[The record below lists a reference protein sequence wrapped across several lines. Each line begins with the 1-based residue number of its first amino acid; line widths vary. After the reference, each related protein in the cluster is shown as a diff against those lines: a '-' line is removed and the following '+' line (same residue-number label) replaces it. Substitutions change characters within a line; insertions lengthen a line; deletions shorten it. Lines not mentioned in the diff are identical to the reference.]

1 MTYDAVGNLISK
13 TYPNGSQVSYTY
25 DAKYRLVSVT
35 GANGGVTRYEYDVL
49 DRNTAI
55 IDALGNRTEFGYGA
69 TNGMLE
75 TMTDAKGNTYTYG
88 YDLNGN
94 RTSVTMPD
102 GTSVTTDY
110 DARGRVIS
118 QADQHGNTTKYGYD
132 GADRLTSVTDALGN
146 VWSYEYNSV
155 GELVSITDANGN
167 VTRYEYDNAGRVI
180 KTTNAAGS
188 SATVV
193 YDEAGNVLKST
204 DYAGN
209 VTTYTYDDFD
219 RVIAKAVGGDTI
231 RYAYTVDGMLSGV
244 TDKNGTISYN
254 YDVMNGLTSVT
265 LYDGKTID
273 YTYDEACRLTSV
285 ETPFGATQYEYDLM
299 DRIVRVVANDGKAT
313 LYEYDANG
321 NRTAVR
327 YANGLV
333 VTYEYDE
340 VNRLV
345 REKILDKNGAPVVE
359 YTYTLGAAGERVKV
373 EETGAASDRTVEYEY
388 DELYRLVKETVSN
401 DNGITVTEY
410 TYDRNSNRLTKTV
423 DGDVVSYAYNELN
436 QLVSETGISYEY
448 DLNGNLIKKT
458 EAAQTTTYAYNA
470 QNKLI
475 RVTVQGGQSVNV
487 EEYLYDYAGNR
498 IAKVTELG
506 STYYLVDTNGALS
519 QVLAEYDENS
529 SLTTLYTR
537 GDELISQERNGVK
550 SYYLYDGFDSVRM
563 LTDEGGSVTDTY
575 TFDAF
580 GNLTSSTGD
589 TENSYLYRGEQF
601 DSFTGLYYLRARYMN
616 PSTGTFI
623 TMDEY
628 AGSVFEP
635 LSLHKYLYANANPV
649 MNSDP
654 TGYFSLSELNVT
666 QTIEATLHKMLT
678 PNFSNVMKWI
688 NFFASFFDTCNQIQQ
703 MLSDGATLG
712 DIASSMLRGAVSG
725 LLLNKMCMIKGIG
738 PILSKIMIGYGY
750 YVQIQAFDEAIKD
763 GDIVSAILIGLQV
776 GTDLTALGDS
786 CFTGDTFVAA
796 ENGQK
801 RIDEIEIGDKVW
813 AYNVETGETEL
824 KTVTKVYVHSVDEI
838 LHLYTDEGNIDTTTN
853 HPFYVIDK
861 GWVAAGDLAIGDEV
875 YNLDGTTSTILG
887 SEIEVLAEPV
897 IVYNLEVEDFH
908 SYFVGCVPVLV
919 HNKCHG
925 HHSDPKYLGGDP
937 KQPLTYI
944 DSTDHNKIHSLIDE
958 VFPRRKGTAYYNHLR
973 QANSDFDNKVYS
985 TLIDIYQ
992 KYNDKYPTLVSDFV
1006 NNFNRR

>member
-1 MTYDAVGNLISK
+1 M
-13 TYPNGSQVSYTY
+13 
-25 DAKYRLVSVT
+25 
-35 GANGGVTRYEYDVL
+35 
-49 DRNTAI
+49 
-55 IDALGNRTEFGYGA
+55 GYGWE
-69 TNGMLE
+69 L
-75 TMTDAKGNTYTYG
+75 
-88 YDLNGN
+88 
-94 RTSVTMPD
+94 
-102 GTSVTTDY
+102 
-110 DARGRVIS
+110 
-118 QADQHGNTTKYGYD
+118 QA
-132 GADRLTSVTDALGN
+132 GAL
-146 VWSYEYNSV
+146 
-155 GELVSITDANGN
+155 
-167 VTRYEYDNAGRVI
+167 
-180 KTTNAAGS
+180 
-188 SATVV
+188 
-193 YDEAGNVLKST
+193 
-204 DYAGN
+204 
-209 VTTYTYDDFD
+209 
-219 RVIAKAVGGDTI
+219 
-231 RYAYTVDGMLSGV
+231 
-244 TDKNGTISYN
+244 
-254 YDVMNGLTSVT
+254 
-265 LYDGKTID
+265 
-273 YTYDEACRLTSV
+273 
-285 ETPFGATQYEYDLM
+285 
-299 DRIVRVVANDGKAT
+299 
-313 LYEYDANG
+313 
-321 NRTAVR
+321 
-327 YANGLV
+327 LV
-333 VTYEYDE
+333 VENGEFRFRD
-340 VNRLV
+340 
-345 REKILDKNGAPVVE
+345 KIK
-359 YTYTLGAAGERVKV
+359 
-373 EETGAASDRTVEYEY
+373 
-388 DELYRLVKETVSN
+388 
-401 DNGITVTEY
+401 
-410 TYDRNSNRLTKTV
+410 
-423 DGDVVSYAYNELN
+423 
-436 QLVSETGISYEY
+436 
-448 DLNGNLIKKT
+448 
-458 EAAQTTTYAYNA
+458 
-470 QNKLI
+470 
-475 RVTVQGGQSVNV
+475 
-487 EEYLYDYAGNR
+487 
-498 IAKVTELG
+498 
-506 STYYLVDTNGALS
+506 
-519 QVLAEYDENS
+519 
-529 SLTTLYTR
+529 
-537 GDELISQERNGVK
+537 
-550 SYYLYDGFDSVRM
+550 

-992 KYNDKYPTLVSDFV
+992 KYNDFV

>member
-1 MTYDAVGNLISK
+1 M
-13 TYPNGSQVSYTY
+13 
-25 DAKYRLVSVT
+25 
-35 GANGGVTRYEYDVL
+35 
-49 DRNTAI
+49 
-55 IDALGNRTEFGYGA
+55 
-69 TNGMLE
+69 
-75 TMTDAKGNTYTYG
+75 
-88 YDLNGN
+88 
-94 RTSVTMPD
+94 
-102 GTSVTTDY
+102 
-110 DARGRVIS
+110 
-118 QADQHGNTTKYGYD
+118 
-132 GADRLTSVTDALGN
+132 
-146 VWSYEYNSV
+146 
-155 GELVSITDANGN
+155 
-167 VTRYEYDNAGRVI
+167 
-180 KTTNAAGS
+180 
-188 SATVV
+188 
-193 YDEAGNVLKST
+193 
-204 DYAGN
+204 
-209 VTTYTYDDFD
+209 
-219 RVIAKAVGGDTI
+219 
-231 RYAYTVDGMLSGV
+231 
-244 TDKNGTISYN
+244 
-254 YDVMNGLTSVT
+254 
-265 LYDGKTID
+265 
-273 YTYDEACRLTSV
+273 
-285 ETPFGATQYEYDLM
+285 
-299 DRIVRVVANDGKAT
+299 
-313 LYEYDANG
+313 
-321 NRTAVR
+321 
-327 YANGLV
+327 
-333 VTYEYDE
+333 
-340 VNRLV
+340 
-345 REKILDKNGAPVVE
+345 VE
-359 YTYTLGAAGERVKV
+359 YTYTLGAAGERIKV

-401 DNGITVTEY
+401 DNGTTVTEY

-423 DGDVVSYAYNELN
+423 DGEVTSYAYNELN
-436 QLVSETGISYEY
+436 QLASETGITYEY

-908 SYFVGCVPVLV
+908 SYFVGCVPILV
-919 HNKCHG
+919 HNYKGNGGGVPVQNVTTASNGLSYRSNSKHT
-925 HHSDPKYLGGDP
+925 LGEAGNRANAGIEPSNSLELFGKSIPSSKNSNVRFAYDDTTKTLHRFFGDDNGIWHWSGATN
-937 KQPLTYI
+937 QGR
-944 DSTDHNKIHSLIDE
+944 NSLSQRDVPIE
-958 VFPRRKGTAYYNHLR
+958 IIRIYNLKRKGW
-973 QANSDFDNKVYS
+973 
-985 TLIDIYQ
+985 
-992 KYNDKYPTLVSDFV
+992 
-1006 NNFNRR
+1006 